1 MTDTNAERA
10 DLSALKIDRSHK
22 AGPPGRWKRWLYL
35 LWLLAPIVL
44 YVVYHYAVGEVKPAV
59 KVKIARVQMAVG
71 SKASAE
77 LVATGYVVAQ
87 INADVSSKA
96 TGRLRRLKVEEGDKI
111 LAGGIIAELEDEDIR
126 AALDLAIANLK
137 GSQAD
142 SVEAALNF
150 ARQEKLI
157 REGHISS
164 EQYDAALAANQKAI
178 ANVEAMKANVKAAE
192 VALENTIIRAPFD
205 GTVLSKHADLGEMVA
220 PFAGATSSKGA
231 VVTLADM
238 QSLEVEADVSESN
251 INKVAIG
258 QPCEIVLDAY
268 PDARFAGH
276 VKKIVPTADRTRA
289 TVMTKVTF
297 DTLDSRVLPEMSA
310 RISFLPS
317 GYDSTVANQQVKV
330 IPHSALTS
338 RNDRRI
344 VFRVINGSAQET
356 PIQTGRQLGG
366 EVEILFGLEIGEEV
380 ILSPAGGLKT
390 GDKVEISQ

>member
-1 MTDTNAERA
+1 MTDTNAENA

-22 AGPPGRWKRWLYL
+22 AGAPGRWKRWLYL
-35 LWLLAPIVL
+35 FWLLVPVIL
-44 YVVYHYAVGEVKPAV
+44 YAVYHYAVGEVKPAV

-71 SKASAE
+71 SKAYAE

-96 TGRLRRLKVEEGDKI
+96 TGRLRRLNVEEGDKI
-111 LAGGIIAELEDEDIR
+111 SAGGIIAELENEDIR

-137 GSQAD
+137 GAQAD
-142 SVEAALNF
+142 SMEAALNF
-150 ARQEKLI
+150 ARQDKLLKD
-157 REGHISS
+157 GHISS
-164 EQYDAALAANQKAI
+164 EIYDAALAANKKAV

-251 INKVAIG
+251 INKVTIG

-297 DTLDSRVLPEMSA
+297 DTLDGRVLPEMSA
-310 RISFLPS
+310 RVSFLPS
-317 GYDSTVANQQVKV
+317 GYVTGIMNQSTKV
-330 IPHSALTS
+330 IPRSALTS

-344 VFRVINGSAQET
+344 VFRVINGLALET
-356 PIQTGRQLGG
+356 PIQAGRQLGD
-366 EVEILFGLEIGEEV
+366 EVEILSGLEMGEEV